1 MGTFKLVSF
10 TNVYV
15 DKQAPWKLKKIN
27 KERMDTVLSILIE
40 MIKRITIMITPIMP
54 KKSKLIFDILN
65 MDFNKI
71 SFTDYENIPNNKFS
85 IKKSKPIFPRY
96 EIK

>member
-1 MGTFKLVSF
+1 
-10 TNVYV
+10 
-15 DKQAPWKLKKIN
+15 
-27 KERMDTVLSILIE
+27 MDTVLSILIE